1 MLESVIA
8 HIDRD
13 EKELTRQKQDLLQS
27 INARFE
33 SVLTLATRARDVIME
48 SLALEEEVAV
58 NKLTVDRMV
67 ARDAIDKLS
76 DLVHRA
82 KRPAFEDAETDVVVL
97 KAELHAALLSDD
109 ALGQQR
115 QRVVNGGQMPTFFAC
130 EFDETALELD
140 LVRTYIGTMTS
151 DKGERSADPNAMLSL
166 RELKNIVAGLT
177 KTVEEL
183 SSEKATKREVEEYKL
198 VSTKLATLVDRKY
211 DELAEK
217 MGEFSCLLQAHIV
230 ITR

>member
-48 SLALEEEVAV
+48 SLALEEEVAM
-58 NKLTVDRMV
+58 NKLTVDRMI

-76 DLVHRA
+76 DLVRRA

-97 KAELHAALLSDD
+97 KAELHVALLSDD
-109 ALGQQR
+109 VLGQQR
-115 QRVVNGGQMPTFFAC
+115 QRVVNGGQMPAFFPC
-130 EFDETALELD
+130 DFDETALELD

-151 DKGERSADPNAMLSL
+151 DKGERSADPNAMVSL

-183 SSEKATKREVEEYKL
+183 STEKATKREVEEYKL
-198 VSTKLATLVDRKY
+198 VSTELATLVDRKY